1 MKLVGIRLPD
11 EVIERLDKIISDKN
25 NFHSKNEAY
34 QKILE
39 TGIEHFEGK
48 VKLNTDE
55 NNYVSSAIAIEN
67 RHYIRQIYKLLFD
80 VSKSKFNTPDDEIDA
95 AKNSAFD
102 TANKLLNGELKWSDS
117 NGWSCTK
124 RDKNWQKKVEWN

>member
-11 EVIERLDKIISDKN
+11 EMIDRLDSIASNKDD
-25 NFHSKNEAY
+25 FRSKNDAY

-39 TGIEHFEGK
+39 AGIEYFEGK
-48 VKLNTDE
+48 IKTNTNE

-80 VSKSKFNTPDDEIDA
+80 VNKSKFNTPDDEINA
-95 AKNSAFD
+95 AKKSAFN
-102 TANKLLNGELKWSDS
+102 TANKLLNGELKWSDG
-117 NGWSCTK
+117 NG
-124 RDKNWQKKVEWN
+124 